1 MLHEA
6 YETDMEEHRKLLA
19 AYLAGITGELAASL
33 VEGQPCPV
41 CGSREHPQKAV
52 RTEADTSKEHVE
64 EKRAEAEAVYQ
75 KLQQTMQKQ
84 EQAKRSMR
92 KSRDWHRNCSLLK
105 KLPIQDWR
113 KCKTI

>member
-64 EKRAEAEAVYQ
+64 EKRAEADAVYQ

-84 EQAKRSMR
+84 EQAK
-92 KSRDWHRNCSLLK
+92 KKYEESRDWPRNCSLLK

-113 KCKTI
+113 KCKII